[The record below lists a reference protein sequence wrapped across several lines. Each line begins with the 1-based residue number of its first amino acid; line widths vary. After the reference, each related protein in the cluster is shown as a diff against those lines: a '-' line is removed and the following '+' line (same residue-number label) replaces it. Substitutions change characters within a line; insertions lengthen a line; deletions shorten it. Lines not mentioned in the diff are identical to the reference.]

1 MKIVICPNSFKG
13 ALTSLEISS
22 IIAKEIKKF
31 IPSSEIIKFPIA
43 DGGDGTLEVLKNLIG
58 GKYIKTFAKDPLGRE
73 IETKYLKKE
82 SIAYI
87 EMAKISGL
95 ALLKENERNPMETTT
110 YGLGELIKDAIKRK
124 CKKIFIGVGGSATNE
139 GGIGALTALG
149 FKFIDKNGNIL
160 YPGKGRNLI
169 SIEKVEYPEEYEN
182 LKKVKFTIL
191 ADVNNPL
198 YGKNGASFVYGRQKG
213 ATEKMIKILDDG
225 LRHYAKIIK
234 KYTGI
239 QVNKIKSSGAAGGIV
254 AGFVSFL
261 SADVV
266 SGIEEILN
274 LGSFESKIK
283 DANLIITGEG
293 KIDKQTFY
301 GKGVGIILNYSIKY
315 KIPTV
320 VLAGKIEEEIYKF
333 TNNPYISLFSIVQG
347 PVSLEESIRKTRKYI
362 KTKIREILKL
372 ILSLKK
378 L

>member
-261 SADVV
+261 SADIV

>member
-95 ALLKENERNPMETTT
+95 ALLKENEKNPMETTT